1 MTTAAKTTAT
11 KKRVSKTTAKKKAA
25 RKATAKPRTP
35 AKKTA
40 KKTRPQQKV
49 AKHVDGNP
57 YRDGSFYATCFDCL
71 AKMGTKKPVSRQKL
85 LTAYCKASGKE
96 VKKAKYDL
104 AVILSPT
111 KEGTGHRSSRKMAY
125 YVERLENSMVK
136 LHMAPKAE

>member
-1 MTTAAKTTAT
+1 
-11 KKRVSKTTAKKKAA
+11 
-25 RKATAKPRTP
+25 
-35 AKKTA
+35 
-40 KKTRPQQKV
+40 
-49 AKHVDGNP
+49 
-57 YRDGSFYATCFDCL
+57 
-71 AKMGTKKPVSRQKL
+71 MGTKKPVSRQKL

-136 LHMAPKAE
+136 LHMASKAE

>member
-11 KKRVSKTTAKKKAA
+11 KKRVSKTKPTAKKKVA
-25 RKATAKPRTP
+25 RRATAKATQV
-35 AKKTA
+35 KKVP
-40 KKTRPQQKV
+40 KQSIN
-49 AKHVDGNP
+49 NP
-57 YRDGSFYATCFDCL
+57 YREGSGYHVAFSCL
-71 AKMGTKKPVSRQKL
+71 EKMGTKKPVSRQKL
-85 LTAYCKASGKE
+85 LTAYCKKSGKE